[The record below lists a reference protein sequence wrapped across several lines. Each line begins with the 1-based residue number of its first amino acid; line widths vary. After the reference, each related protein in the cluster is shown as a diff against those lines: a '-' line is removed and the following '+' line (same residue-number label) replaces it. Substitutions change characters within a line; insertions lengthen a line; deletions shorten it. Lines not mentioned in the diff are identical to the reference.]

1 MTPEILP
8 MHLLALLA
16 APADAVIAVRG
27 DGWVEVVP
35 AGRARGVVVYS
46 RERLLADAV
55 ALTPD
60 ELAALADRLTER
72 AEVTLAA

>member
-35 AGRARGVVVYS
+35 ASRAAGVVVYS
-46 RERLLADAV
+46 RERLLEDDV
-55 ALTPD
+55 PLTPD
-60 ELAALADRLTER
+60 ALAELADRLTDC
-72 AEVTLAA
+72 AEITLAA